1 MPELTCL
8 LDPCVLPG
16 ARLIEIAELGQ
27 WLRQMDER
35 RNELIDAASG
45 VAAEC
50 GIGQREQFLLQLSA
64 CESELTEKDVI
75 VSKEVAALIDQ

>member
-1 MPELTCL
+1 MLRRDGQQLFGSQHYRLPRRFFNVHAPLKRESQAEGMPELTCL

-45 VAAEC
+45 VAA
-50 GIGQREQFLLQLSA
+50 
-64 CESELTEKDVI
+64 D
-75 VSKEVAALIDQ
+75 